1 MILRARYFF
10 CLLLVAAQAQAQ
22 TPDSSLT
29 HFRRGEALLSQHNFQ
44 AAALEFSQAAKGDMQ
59 PAWLL
64 VWSHINL
71 GRALDATGQRDR
83 AVKEYQIALDTND
96 DTFSALSLA
105 NMYLSKAFSV
115 DAVIPLPDSGT
126 PPTVLSRV
134 APGYSAEALLARLEG
149 TVHVVA
155 SIGPDGSVT
164 DLRITKT
171 LGLGLDEAALDAVR
185 RWTFA
190 PGIERNEPVASV
202 TSIDVE
208 FHLPARLPGWHVK
221 KIEFAKP
228 DAMNRPILKRVGPF
242 DPAKMNAELAEEASI
257 DAAMSR
263 IPDATITME
272 IDTLGTPGKFQAN
285 AASLPIW
292 GDDAI
297 RALSEWRFSPGQI
310 PVPCVVELAWF
321 PPQ

>member
-1 MILRARYFF
+1 MILRARTLF
-10 CLLLVAAQAQAQ
+10 CLSLVAAQVQAQ
-22 TPDSSLT
+22 PADSSLT

-44 AAALEFSQAAKGDMQ
+44 AATLEFNQAAQGDMQ
-59 PAWLL
+59 PPWLL

-71 GRALDATGQRDR
+71 GRAFDATGQRDR
-83 AVKEYQIALDTND
+83 AVKEYQTALDTRD

-105 NMYLSKAFSV
+105 RMYLLKAFPV

-126 PPTVLSRV
+126 GPTVLRRV
-134 APGYSAEALLARLEG
+134 APVYSAEALLARLEG
-149 TVHVVA
+149 TVHVAA
-155 SIGPDGSVT
+155 SIGSDGFVT
-164 DLRITKT
+164 DLRVMKP

-185 RWTFA
+185 QWKFT
-190 PGIERNEPVASV
+190 PGIEKNEPVASV
-202 TSIDVE
+202 TSVDVE
-208 FHLPARLPGWHVK
+208 FVLPARIPGWHLR

-228 DAMNRPILKRVGPF
+228 DAMNRPILQRAAPF
-242 DPAKMNAELAEEASI
+242 QADKMSPELAEEAGI
-257 DAAMSR
+257 DAAISR
-263 IPDATITME
+263 IPDATVSME
-272 IDTLGTPGKFQAN
+272 IDTLGTPGKFQVN